1 MSVMVVLAM
10 SSVLM
15 TEQYN
20 LNMVSLNRNTYKKN
34 KIMYWSIDENIVIT
48 DLQEPNP
55 VFPLGGMNLLIY

>member
-1 MSVMVVLAM
+1 
-10 SSVLM
+10 M